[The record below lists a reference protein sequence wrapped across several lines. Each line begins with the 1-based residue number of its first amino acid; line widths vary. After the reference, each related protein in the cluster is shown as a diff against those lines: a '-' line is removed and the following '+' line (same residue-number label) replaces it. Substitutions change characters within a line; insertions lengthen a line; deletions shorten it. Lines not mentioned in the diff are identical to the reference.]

1 MAQNFKN
8 FWRRKT
14 KKATILGWIIQK
26 SLKNEKQN
34 LVKYREKILWKAKK
48 QKLMFSV
55 LSKNKKAWEIIFIWK
70 VCFFQASVREF
81 FKDWVNKLSWSL
93 KYKTFL
99 GIVWSSLKWLLY
111 GNKE

>member
-34 LVKYREKILWKAKK
+34 LVKYREKIL
-48 QKLMFSV
+48 
-55 LSKNKKAWEIIFIWK
+55 
-70 VCFFQASVREF
+70 
-81 FKDWVNKLSWSL
+81 
-93 KYKTFL
+93 
-99 GIVWSSLKWLLY
+99 
-111 GNKE
+111 

>member
-14 KKATILGWIIQK
+14 KKVTILGWIIQK

-55 LSKNKKAWEIIFIWK
+55 LSKNKKARKIIFIWK
-70 VCFFQASVREF
+70 VFFSGKRERVF
-81 FKDWVNKLSWSL
+81 
-93 KYKTFL
+93 
-99 GIVWSSLKWLLY
+99 
-111 GNKE
+111 